1 MKSNQIKQAF
11 ESVQADSDLA
21 DRVLNAAAGE
31 PLRRRGHAK
40 PLYIAVIGCLAGVL
54 ATGGVAYAVVNS
66 SYFASA
72 WGNHGNGDSISW
84 TNGGSSGA
92 EYTYSREFGDGIAP
106 QSLEGAVQ
114 EVNLSVEGNGY
125 TLDIH
130 EMAID
135 QNGCGAV
142 TFTLS
147 NPNGVNYYKPAAET
161 GELVLYGEEEQG
173 IGTPSMNFGE
183 EWADTCCTIDKDTSS
198 DTVING
204 TMYFAS
210 WDRERDLGH
219 AVTWNIS
226 WTEGEGEDAKVI
238 EVSTP
243 EFSVGA
249 HVDTKEL
256 RSDDS
261 PLEISPFSIQTH
273 IDDLGYDAVD
283 HKLIVIYKDG
293 SEQVIKDDDAAA
305 YNFYVSMARN
315 SGENIWVPTKLID
328 VDQVVS
334 VTLEIVRYTSTGET
348 ETKEP
353 FTIVYS

>member
-11 ESVQADSDLA
+11 ESIQADSDLA
-21 DRVLNAAAGE
+21 DRVIDAAAGE
-31 PLRRRGHAK
+31 PLHRKGHAK
-40 PLYIAVIGCLAGVL
+40 PLYVAVIGCLAGVL

-72 WGNHGNGDSISW
+72 WGNHGNGESVTW
-84 TNGGSSGA
+84 TNGGSSGTK
-92 EYTYSREFGDGIAP
+92 YTYTREFGDGIAP

-114 EVNLSVEGNGY
+114 KVNLSVEGNGY

-135 QNGCGAV
+135 ENGCGAV

-147 NPNGVNYYKPAAET
+147 NPNGVNYYKPAAEL
-161 GELVLYGEEEQG
+161 GELVLYGEEEG
-173 IGTPSMNFGE
+173 GVSTPSMNFGE
-183 EWADTCCTIDKDTSS
+183 EWADTRCTIDKDTSS

-210 WDRERDLGH
+210 WNRDRDLRH

-226 WTEGEGEDAKVI
+226 WTEGKGEDAKVI

-243 EFSVGA
+243 EFNVGA

-273 IDDLGYDAVD
+273 IDDLGYEAVD
-283 HKLIVIYKDG
+283 HKLTVTYKDG
-293 SEQVIKDDDAAA
+293 SEQIIEDDDAGA

-334 VTLEIVRYTSTGET
+334 VTLEGARYTSTGET
-348 ETKEP
+348 ETKVP